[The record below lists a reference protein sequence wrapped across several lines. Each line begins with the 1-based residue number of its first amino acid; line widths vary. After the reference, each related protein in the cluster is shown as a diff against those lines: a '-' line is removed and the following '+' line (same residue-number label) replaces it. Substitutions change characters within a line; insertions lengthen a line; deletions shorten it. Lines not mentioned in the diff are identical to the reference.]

1 MEDLYLEYL
10 IDPSFQALNRLFVI
24 SFQDSAVRNEH
35 RIYFLSTVKIKDD
48 NVMIDGKFF
57 FWSSKTKNCKNW
69 NIFCQIA
76 W

>member
-10 IDPSFQALNRLFVI
+10 IDRTFQALNRLFVI
-24 SFQDSAVRNEH
+24 FVEDNVVRNEH

-57 FWSSKTKNCKNW
+57 F
-69 NIFCQIA
+69 
-76 W
+76 